1 MQTAKASDGSLYNS
15 LVNNNQ
21 GNDPVSSPSEWGTT
35 GIAQTAGDIKTLYLS
50 NADTN
55 NFDDAAESKL
65 AGIEAGAKD
74 DQTGAEIKAAYEV
87 ETSAF
92 TDAQFTKLGTIEDNA
107 KDDQTPTEIQTDLK
121 GMADADKEI
130 VFSEPEVGEH
140 KVYGLHR
147 NAAGNPEYDYEDVAE
162 S

>member
-1 MQTAKASDGSLYNS
+1 MARAT
-15 LVNNNQ
+15 
-21 GNDPVSSPSEWGTT
+21 
-35 GIAQTAGDIKTLYLS
+35 
-50 NADTN
+50 
-55 NFDDAAESKL
+55 
-65 AGIEAGAKD
+65 
-74 DQTGAEIKAAYEV
+74 AEIIATA
-87 ETSAF
+87 S
-92 TDAQFTKLGTIEDNA
+92 TDALPEGSTNKYDTGVPPTDLADLDPTASTKLGTIEDNA
-107 KDDQTPTEIQTDLK
+107 KDDQSAAEIQTDLK